1 VILAVIGMAGA
12 VAAAPAFLLLAEPPI
27 RADAAAVMLGP
38 GFADRIRH
46 GQRLLA
52 EGMVDYLMIP
62 GRCVLFAKGGDGR
75 LEVQVAML
83 RLGDPMCIDLDRSS
97 YRLRTHSEL
106 ELTRRLS
113 ERFGFNS
120 FNLVSSPYHMRR
132 IRIIAGS
139 VFSGAPIRF
148 ACVSAEP
155 SGEGSWGWW
164 LRREDWW
171 WVSHEYLKLVW
182 FRVYS
187 AFG

>member
-75 LEVQVAML
+75 LEVQAAML

-120 FNLVSSPYHMRR
+120 LNLVSSPYHMRR
-132 IRIIAGS
+132 IRIIAGN
-139 VFSGAPIRF
+139 VFSGAPFRF